1 MCTDALPRGLRA
13 PRACGR
19 HILAIVTIVAAIAS
33 SRAEPLAV
41 GQGFPAP
48 DEHGLEG
55 TWPDTSG
62 ARVVVV
68 DFWASWC
75 PPCRA
80 AFPVLDA
87 VQAEFGP
94 RGVRVVAVSVDQN
107 RGAMEAFLKKHPVSF
122 SVVRDAGMKLV
133 QRVDVP
139 TMPTTFVLDG
149 RGVVRFVHAG
159 FEGDA
164 TRDRLRGEIA
174 ALLEETP

>member
-1 MCTDALPRGLRA
+1 MRAIIAAVAVVLSVFPAL
-13 PRACGR
+13 
-19 HILAIVTIVAAIAS
+19 
-33 SRAEPLAV
+33 RAEPIVA
-41 GQGFPAP
+41 GQEFPALS
-48 DEHGLEG
+48 DFALEG
-55 TWPDTSG
+55 TLPDTNG
-62 ARVVVV
+62 ARVVIV

-94 RGVRVVAVSVDQN
+94 KGVRVIAVSVDQS
-107 RGAMEAFLKKHPVSF
+107 RAAMDTFLTKHPVSF
-122 SVVRDAGMKLV
+122 AVVRDAGMKLV

-149 RGVVRFVHAG
+149 RGIVRAVHAG

-164 TRDRLRGEIA
+164 TRDRLHAQIA
-174 ALLEETP
+174 ALLEEKS